1 MNIINCTQYIKQG
14 YDYMFS
20 GNNANDG
27 SLILD
32 PMSTIVK
39 LAIYNY
45 MPDETKLR
53 LTRNTIKYDKPDTLI
68 PQGIQRWRKNAKKED
83 LHNLHIPIVKAIEW
97 YLNTNNQQIF
107 QLAIKGLEKLNH
119 VYTDTSKIVSQA
131 LILNVNIIKYNIK
144 HNINDADGKIDESEL
159 DNIELDEQDEA
170 LIQSMIVKDA
180 ENTREH
186 DIYYQLQK
194 LWSEEEITL
203 IISLFAKLESKK
215 NDFEKRGYLDAIT
228 NIINGKDDQVATT
241 LEKLISSL

>member
-20 GNNANDG
+20 GNNNANDV

-45 MPDETKLR
+45 MPDDTKLR
-53 LTRNTIKYDKPDTLI
+53 LTRNTIKYDKPNTLI

-97 YLNTNNQQIF
+97 YLNNNNQQIF
-107 QLAIKGLEKLNH
+107 QLAIKGLEKLNN

-131 LILNVNIIKYNIK
+131 LILNVNIIKYNIS
-144 HNINDADGKIDESEL
+144 INSESEH
-159 DNIELDEQDEA
+159 DGS
-170 LIQSMIVKDA
+170 LIKSVIVNA
-180 ENTREH
+180 REH

-203 IISLFAKLESKK
+203 IISLFTKLESKK

-241 LEKLISSL
+241 LEKLITSL

>member
-1 MNIINCTQYIKQG
+1 
-14 YDYMFS
+14 MFS
-20 GNNANDG
+20 GNNNANDV

-45 MPDETKLR
+45 MPDDTKLR
-53 LTRNTIKYDKPDTLI
+53 LTRNTIKYDKPNTLI

-97 YLNTNNQQIF
+97 YLNNNNQQIF
-107 QLAIKGLEKLNH
+107 QLAIKGLEKLNN

-131 LILNVNIIKYNIK
+131 LILNVNIIKYNIS
-144 HNINDADGKIDESEL
+144 INSESEH
-159 DNIELDEQDEA
+159 DGS
-170 LIQSMIVKDA
+170 LIKSVIVNA
-180 ENTREH
+180 REH

-203 IISLFAKLESKK
+203 IINLFAKLESKK

-241 LEKLISSL
+241 LEKLITSL

>member
-1 MNIINCTQYIKQG
+1 
-14 YDYMFS
+14 MFS
-20 GNNANDG
+20 GNNNANDV

-45 MPDETKLR
+45 MPDDTKLR
-53 LTRNTIKYDKPDTLI
+53 LTRNTIKYDKPNTLI

-97 YLNTNNQQIF
+97 YLNNNNQQIF
-107 QLAIKGLEKLNH
+107 QLAIKGLEKLNN

-131 LILNVNIIKYNIK
+131 LILNVNIIKYNIS
-144 HNINDADGKIDESEL
+144 INSESEH
-159 DNIELDEQDEA
+159 DGS
-170 LIQSMIVKDA
+170 LIKSVIVNA
-180 ENTREH
+180 REH

-203 IISLFAKLESKK
+203 IISLFTKLESKK

-241 LEKLISSL
+241 LEKLITSL

>member
-20 GNNANDG
+20 GNNNANDV

-45 MPDETKLR
+45 MPDDTKLR
-53 LTRNTIKYDKPDTLI
+53 LTRNTIKYDKPNTLI

-97 YLNTNNQQIF
+97 YLNNNNQQIF
-107 QLAIKGLEKLNH
+107 QLAIKGLEKLNN

-131 LILNVNIIKYNIK
+131 LILNVNIIKYNIS
-144 HNINDADGKIDESEL
+144 INSESEH
-159 DNIELDEQDEA
+159 DGS
-170 LIQSMIVKDA
+170 LIKSVIVNA
-180 ENTREH
+180 REH

-203 IISLFAKLESKK
+203 IINLFAKLESKK

-241 LEKLISSL
+241 LEKLITSL